1 MPFCHLSSFIW
12 SQQVESL
19 NGKKRKIAAI
29 RAAPSQF
36 QSCYTALCL
45 CSSLPL
51 RQTLREVPREESG
64 KYLACSPSPVMGE
77 GLVDKL
83 RRQSGCSGILITDM
97 DDEFALKSNSCT
109 GNAHPR
115 LIVDEREP

>member
-1 MPFCHLSSFIW
+1 MPFCHLSFFIW

-51 RQTLREVPREESG
+51 RQTQREVPREESG

-77 GLVDKL
+77 GSVDKL
-83 RRQSGCSGILITDM
+83 RVADVLSVILCIAIG
-97 DDEFALKSNSCT
+97 DEFAQIVNDGTLKT
-109 GNAHPR
+109 HHW
-115 LIVDEREP
+115 LIV